1 MEDNIDTKVNT
12 RDKSIFFFKENKKKI
27 ILIFS
32 SIIIF
37 TISFSFLKIKD
48 TRNNLFISEKFI
60 EAGAL
65 LEIDEEKSINIYEE
79 IINSKNKI
87 YSILALNTLLEKKLE
102 DNHLK
107 VLKHFETVESIK
119 LSKEQRNLLE
129 FKKALFLL
137 NISKFEEGNKLI
149 QKIIDSDSEFKS
161 LAEKLKLNK

>member
-1 MEDNIDTKVNT
+1 
-12 RDKSIFFFKENKKKI
+12 
-27 ILIFS
+27 
-32 SIIIF
+32 
-37 TISFSFLKIKD
+37 
-48 TRNNLFISEKFI
+48 
-60 EAGAL
+60 
-65 LEIDEEKSINIYEE
+65 
-79 IINSKNKI
+79 
-87 YSILALNTLLEKKLE
+87 LLEKKLE

-161 LAEKLKLNK
+161 LVEKLKLNK